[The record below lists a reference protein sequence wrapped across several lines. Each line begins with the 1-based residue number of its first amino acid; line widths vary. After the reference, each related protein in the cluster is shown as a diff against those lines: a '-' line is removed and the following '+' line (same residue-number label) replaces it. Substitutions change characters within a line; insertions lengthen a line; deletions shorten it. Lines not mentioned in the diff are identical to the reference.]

1 LQLSGKRAKIFIGI
15 VMLSSGG
22 NKMFETRFFWE
33 IGKIICIGFAV
44 FVDFAEQHAF
54 RYASKE

>member
-1 LQLSGKRAKIFIGI
+1 MEKAKQIFGI

-33 IGKIICIGFAV
+33 IGKIFCIGFAV
-44 FVDFAEQHAF
+44 FVDFAEQRAF
-54 RYASKE
+54 RYASKEW